1 MDTDEMNLPTGL
13 DEAVNEEHQLVISY
27 YSCVGD
33 GTNQHTLSLSIQV
46 VCVNGPFAATL
57 FNALI
62 KMYWLM

>member
-33 GTNQHTLSLSIQV
+33 GTNQHTHSL
-46 VCVNGPFAATL
+46 FRYRWY
-57 FNALI
+57 AL
-62 KMYWLM
+62 MAHLPPHCLTP